1 LTICILPHDA
11 NFVNLVNYNLGMSKS
26 IGVLLRHGA
35 SAVDAE
41 IKAAFAE
48 QGFHEIQPGHNSVL
62 RHLGEDGA
70 RPSELAAKA
79 GITRQAVT
87 KTLDDLERAGLAER
101 KPDPADGRGVIVR
114 YTPRGLAA
122 LKVARHRM
130 NQLERRYAAQV
141 GADRWRTV
149 RDVLEALFDAGG
161 EA

>member
-1 LTICILPHDA
+1 
-11 NFVNLVNYNLGMSKS
+11 MSKS
-26 IGVLLRHGA
+26 IGVLLRDGA

-41 IKAAFAE
+41 IKAAQAE
-48 QGFHEIQPGHNSVL
+48 QGFDEIQPGHHTVL

-79 GITRQAVT
+79 GVSRQAVT
-87 KTLDDLERAGLAER
+87 KILDDLERRGLIARE
-101 KPDPADGRGVIVR
+101 PDPADGRGVIVR

-122 LKVARHRM
+122 LKVARTRM
-130 NQLERRYAAQV
+130 NQLERRYASHV

-161 EA
+161 KPQ

>member
-1 LTICILPHDA
+1 MTTCILRHNA
-11 NFVNLVNYNLGMSKS
+11 TFVNLVNYTLGMSKS
-26 IGVLLRHGA
+26 IGVLLRAGA
-35 SAVDAE
+35 SVVDAE
-41 IKAAFAE
+41 VKAAMDERGFA
-48 QGFHEIQPGHNSVL
+48 EIQPGHQTVL

-87 KTLDDLERAGLAER
+87 KTLDDLERLGLVER
-101 KPDPADGRGVIVR
+101 EPDPADGRGVIVR

-122 LKVARHRM
+122 LQVARNRM
-130 NQLERRYAAQV
+130 NQLERRYASHV

-149 RDVLEALFDAGG
+149 RDALEALFDAGG

>member
-1 LTICILPHDA
+1 LTTCILRHNA
-11 NFVNLVNYNLGMSKS
+11 TFVNLVNYTLGMSKS
-26 IGVLLRHGA
+26 IGVLLRGGA
-35 SAVDAE
+35 SVVEAE
-41 IKAAFAE
+41 IRAAFAE
-48 QGFHEIQPGHNSVL
+48 QGFDEIQPGHNSVL

-87 KTLDDLERAGLAER
+87 KTLDDLERLGLVER
-101 KPDPADGRGVIVR
+101 EPDPADGRGVIVR

-122 LKVARHRM
+122 LKIARTRM
-130 NQLERRYAAQV
+130 KQLERRYAAQV